1 MAVSEIKESKKENR
15 FELDYETLK
24 TILDNSF
31 DEIYVTNADGVVVYV
46 NKASERLYGMK
57 PSELIGKTSQEVS
70 EINPWSPRLSPMVL
84 QKKRRLTI
92 EQKTCFG
99 KTLVTTATP
108 VFDDNGNIKLIIENS
123 RDITESE
130 GFKQELEITKQLLK
144 QHKQEVEVLRK
155 KELNIPDFIARSKE
169 MKDILKLVRHVAL
182 VDSTILLLG
191 ESGTGK
197 GVLAKH
203 IHKISN
209 RKDGPFITINCAAIP
224 EELIESELFGYER
237 GAFTGADGKGKIG
250 LIELANNGTLFL
262 DEIGEISLKLQAKL
276 LQVIQENKFYPV
288 GGREV
293 KNVNCRIIA
302 ATNRDLQKVVK
313 EGRFR
318 EDLYYRLNVIEIKIP
333 PLRERSEDIVPLIY
347 YFLNKYDKKYK
358 FSHEISQECM
368 DILLQYSWPGNVR
381 QLENLI
387 ERLVVTVQDTV
398 IDTCHLPK
406 VIYQAFK
413 PQNYINFPVL
423 VPLEEA
429 VEEVEKKLII
439 KAYKQLGSSYKVAK
453 ALNISQ
459 SKASRLIRK
468 YCKDE

>member
-144 QHKQEVEVLRK
+144 QYKQEVEVLRK

-250 LIELANNGTLFL
+250 
-262 DEIGEISLKLQAKL
+262 DRKS
-276 LQVIQENKFYPV
+276 
-288 GGREV
+288 
-293 KNVNCRIIA
+293 
-302 ATNRDLQKVVK
+302 VV
-313 EGRFR
+313 
-318 EDLYYRLNVIEIKIP
+318 
-333 PLRERSEDIVPLIY
+333 
-347 YFLNKYDKKYK
+347 
-358 FSHEISQECM
+358 
-368 DILLQYSWPGNVR
+368 
-381 QLENLI
+381 
-387 ERLVVTVQDTV
+387 
-398 IDTCHLPK
+398 
-406 VIYQAFK
+406 
-413 PQNYINFPVL
+413 
-423 VPLEEA
+423 
-429 VEEVEKKLII
+429 
-439 KAYKQLGSSYKVAK
+439 
-453 ALNISQ
+453 
-459 SKASRLIRK
+459 
-468 YCKDE
+468 